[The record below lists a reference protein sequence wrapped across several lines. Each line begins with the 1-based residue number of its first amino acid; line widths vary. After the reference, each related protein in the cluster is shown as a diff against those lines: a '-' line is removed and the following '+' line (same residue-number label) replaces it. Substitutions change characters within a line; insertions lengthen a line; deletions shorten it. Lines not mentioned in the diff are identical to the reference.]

1 MARTQYVRE
10 TKIRE
15 KRIINDDV
23 DEEEDDAERRSRY
36 STTIVCLVS
45 FLTHCL
51 YLLTIVKQVQ
61 TNFEKFKND
70 TQV

>member
-15 KRIINDDV
+15 KRIINDD
-23 DEEEDDAERRSRY
+23 EEEDRDSPL
-36 STTIVCLVS
+36 STTMIVAVM

-51 YLLTIVKQVQ
+51 YLLTIINQAQ
-61 TNFEKFKND
+61 TNFERIKNN
-70 TQV
+70 TMI